1 MKIAERIFKRNDYYI
16 TSPFGDRTRN
26 GKKEFHNGCD
36 YGTNREKWELYAVE
50 DGEVKLVSKSTIAGN
65 IIEIFYPRL
74 NLTTR
79 FIHCDRIISKKG
91 DKVDNNTKVAIV
103 GMTGTGVTGIHL
115 HLGLK
120 NKSGKFIDPEKYD
133 YQEKPMKSI
142 DELAKEVI
150 NGKWGNGQER
160 KDKLTDAGY
169 DYKKVQDKVNE
180 ILKQDKPVK
189 SKTYLV
195 KRGDTLTG
203 IAKNNNM
210 NMVDLYIKNKKLID
224 SENKRRGV
232 NINRLWIYPGQLL
245 KLD

>member
-1 MKIAERIFKRNDYYI
+1 MTIILQVHLVIEQEMGR
-16 TSPFGDRTRN
+16 
-26 GKKEFHNGCD
+26 KEFHNGCD

-50 DGEVKLVSKSTIAGN
+50 QGEVKLVSKSTIAGN

-79 FIHCDRIISKKG
+79 FIHCDKIISKKG

-120 NKSGKFIDPEKYD
+120 NKGGKFIDPEKYD
-133 YQEKPMKSI
+133 YQEKLMKSI

-160 KDKLTDAGY
+160 KQRLSDAGY
-169 DYKKVQDKVNE
+169 DYKVIQDKVNE

-189 SKTYLV
+189 PEQKQKTYLV

-203 IAKNNNM
+203 IAKNNINM
-210 NMVDLYIKNKKLID
+210 MDLYIKNKK
-224 SENKRRGV
+224 V
-232 NINRLWIYPGQLL
+232 NR
-245 KLD
+245 